1 MEIMATGEEGHVGCY
16 GPSQDG
22 LLEEIAEVALLPEDF
37 QVYVRGN
44 TVINHPACG
53 FKARTLPTVNH
64 YKGEHGGYVA
74 LYSRQKEGSIYSV
87 GGGINVMGQVRIP
100 GHYEGRIFVPE
111 GYELGDNITRDE
123 KILEICRQY
132 FPDLED
138 FWVGGDTGGWYGIQ
152 P

>member
-1 MEIMATGEEGHVGCY
+1 MATGEEGHVGCY
-16 GPSQDG
+16 GPSQDD
-22 LLEEIAEVALLPEDF
+22 LLEEIAEVALLPEEF

-44 TVINHPACG
+44 KVINHPACG

-64 YKGEHGGYVA
+64 YKGEQGGYVA

-111 GYELGDNITRDE
+111 GYELGDNITIDE
-123 KILEICRQY
+123 KILEICKQY
-132 FPDLED
+132 FPDLGD